1 MAILRISALIEDNH
15 QDFKGALAFGL
26 LLTSLKVFLLAG
38 GDVWAY
44 VCVCAS
50 AMWVLKIFFYM
61 WYPQN
66 ISLLVNF
73 IVEVFILYR

>member
-38 GDVWAY
+38 GDV
-44 VCVCAS
+44 
-50 AMWVLKIFFYM
+50 
-61 WYPQN
+61 
-66 ISLLVNF
+66 
-73 IVEVFILYR
+73 

>member
-44 VCVCAS
+44 VCVCICHVGFKNLFLHVVSTEYIS
-50 AMWVLKIFFYM
+50 ACKFYCR
-61 WYPQN
+61 
-66 ISLLVNF
+66 SLYSV
-73 IVEVFILYR
+73 